1 MQDDER
7 RRVEAVG
14 RTNLD
19 ITERKRAEEAVRS
32 SEEQLRLALKGANA
46 AAWKWNIETG
56 EATWSPE
63 MYVLHGRDPETVPP
77 SYDEWLA
84 SVHPEDRERV
94 RANVRNAL
102 ESGGSAYGSE
112 YRVQLLSGEIRWI
125 IALGTIE
132 RSREGAPLRMSGI
145 EHHRQEAGR
154 TRAPDERDRAA
165 AEPGAHALC
174 GRCGSV
180 NLRRVRFPRWPRGCS

>member
-1 MQDDER
+1 MQDNER

-145 EHHRQEAGR
+145 DLHI
-154 TRAPDERDRAA
+154 TDRKQAA
-165 AEPGAHALC
+165 AARPARKSTSA
-174 GRCGSV
+174 
-180 NLRRVRFPRWPRGCS
+180 